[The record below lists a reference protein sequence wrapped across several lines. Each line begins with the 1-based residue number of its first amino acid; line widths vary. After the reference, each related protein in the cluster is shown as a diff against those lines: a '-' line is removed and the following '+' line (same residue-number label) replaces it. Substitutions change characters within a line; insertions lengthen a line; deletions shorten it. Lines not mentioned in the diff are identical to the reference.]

1 MDLARYKILTI
12 SSIRCH
18 LAAISF
24 NIKLKSNTDP
34 TKSFAISGLKTY
46 TKLDKP
52 KTIRKPIDRSMLF
65 LLIKSLKKTILL
77 SRNSTSYAMLEY
89 SNACTMLHLE
99 FQKLQFP
106 LLTSTLCYST
116 V

>member
-1 MDLARYKILTI
+1 MTI

-24 NIKLKSNTDP
+24 IIKLKSNTDP
-34 TKSFAISGLKTY
+34 TKSFAISRLKTY

-52 KTIRKPIDRSMLF
+52 KTIQKPIDRSMLF
-65 LLIKSLKKTILL
+65 LLIKSLKKKKTILL
-77 SRNSTSYAMLEY
+77 SRNSTSYSMLEY

>member
-1 MDLARYKILTI
+1 MGLARYKNLTI
-12 SSIRCH
+12 SIRCH
-18 LAAISF
+18 LAAINF
-24 NIKLKSNTDP
+24 NIKLKSNRDP
-34 TKSFAISGLKTY
+34 TKSFAISKLKTY

-65 LLIKSLKKTILL
+65 LLIKSLKTILL